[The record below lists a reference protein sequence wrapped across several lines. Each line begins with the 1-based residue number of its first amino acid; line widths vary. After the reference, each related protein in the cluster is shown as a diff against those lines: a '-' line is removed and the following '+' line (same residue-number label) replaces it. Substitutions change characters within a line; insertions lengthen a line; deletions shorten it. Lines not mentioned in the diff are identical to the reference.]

1 MERDD
6 IIQNQ
11 EENELIA
18 IRKNKLEDLIAKG
31 NNPFSHKK
39 YIVTHSSENIKE
51 HFNELDGK
59 EVSLA
64 GRLMAKRGHGKA
76 SFSDIQDQFGRI
88 QIYVKLDEVGPD
100 AYELF
105 KDVDIGDVLG
115 VVGTVFKTHSGEISV
130 KVKKFELLAKS
141 LRPLPEKW
149 HGLQDPDLRY
159 RQRYLDLIM
168 NEKVKETFIMRSRII
183 KTMRAFLDDQG
194 YLEVETPVLQTTAG
208 GANARPF
215 VTHHNAL
222 DIDMYLRIA
231 TELHLKRLIIGGFE
245 KVYELG
251 RVFRNEGM
259 DIKHNPEF
267 TSIELYQAYCD
278 YNDMMDLTEQLI
290 TYIAKEVL
298 GTLTITYQGE
308 EINLELPW
316 RRLRM
321 VDAVKEYTNV
331 DFESIKSDEEARSIG
346 RQLGVEL
353 KDSDTKGMVIN
364 AVFEAFVEEHLV
376 QPTFIIDYPVE
387 VSPLAKRTSYD
398 PMMTERFEL
407 FITGREMANAFT
419 ELNDPIDQRQRF
431 IMQAKQRAAGDEEA
445 QMMDE
450 DFVIAMEYGMPP
462 TGGLGIGVDRLVMLL
477 TDSYSIRDVILFPT
491 MRPKAG
497 Q

>member
-1 MERDD
+1 
-6 IIQNQ
+6 
-11 EENELIA
+11 
-18 IRKNKLEDLIAKG
+18 
-31 NNPFSHKK
+31 
-39 YIVTHSSENIKE
+39 
-51 HFNELDGK
+51 
-59 EVSLA
+59 
-64 GRLMAKRGHGKA
+64 
-76 SFSDIQDQFGRI
+76 
-88 QIYVKLDEVGPD
+88 
-100 AYELF
+100 
-105 KDVDIGDVLG
+105 
-115 VVGTVFKTHSGEISV
+115 
-130 KVKKFELLAKS
+130 
-141 LRPLPEKW
+141 
-149 HGLQDPDLRY
+149 
-159 RQRYLDLIM
+159 M